1 MGFEVS
7 SCSSYHV
14 SNQLVLAHSFRGLVH
29 YCHGRKHGRVK
40 AGMVL
45 EKELIVL
52 HLDLKAAEGDCVTLG
67 IA

>member
-1 MGFEVS
+1 
-7 SCSSYHV
+7 
-14 SNQLVLAHSFRGLVH
+14 
-29 YCHGRKHGRVK
+29 VK